1 MMSVL
6 RFPFYSYN
14 MLLINVSLIETPP
27 TKVQMKS
34 FMTSYE
40 VSYAFLTSY
49 SQYSLETSYII
60 NFEIMPRQ
68 PAAIPLINL
77 TYLH

>member
-14 MLLINVSLIETPP
+14 MLLINVSLIEGKKT
-27 TKVQMKS
+27 TKVQMKG
-34 FMTSYE
+34 FLTSYE

-49 SQYSLETSYII
+49 SQYPLETSY
-60 NFEIMPRQ
+60 NNKF
-68 PAAIPLINL
+68 
-77 TYLH
+77 

>member
-14 MLLINVSLIETPP
+14 MLLINMSLIEGTKK

-40 VSYAFLTSY
+40 VSY
-49 SQYSLETSYII
+49 
-60 NFEIMPRQ
+60 N
-68 PAAIPLINL
+68 
-77 TYLH
+77 